1 VKNTL
6 LQIIPTTLLIMY
18 HRVIHVWNILP
29 ECDNFTTYDAFKQSL
44 TTSVLVTFA
53 KYFYVKSTVLV
64 SVCNSV

>member
-1 VKNTL
+1 
-6 LQIIPTTLLIMY
+6 MY